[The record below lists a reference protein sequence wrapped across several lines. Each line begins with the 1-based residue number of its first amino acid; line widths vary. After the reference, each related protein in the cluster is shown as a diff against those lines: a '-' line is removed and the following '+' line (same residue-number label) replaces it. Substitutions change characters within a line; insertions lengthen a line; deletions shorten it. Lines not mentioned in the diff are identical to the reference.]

1 MNILRERV
9 KLPMARLVVRLLKSD
24 MDRKDKLW
32 QDLVNY
38 NSDVQDYVEKIGL
51 ELILNKEEGYA
62 FLKQVEIDDEG
73 GTVGLVSRIPMGFH
87 ASIVC
92 VILREMLE
100 EFDTDP
106 TYAMTHD
113 RFVTHQELKEHIE
126 LFFREKSN
134 RVQFLSDLDKHINK
148 NVEFGFLK
156 VVSKNDFIDKR
167 RYIIS
172 RIIKEKVTIA
182 ILDEFK
188 EKLNEY
194 VESF

>member
-1 MNILRERV
+1 MSTLQERV
-9 KLPMARLVVRLLKSD
+9 KLPLAKLVVRLLKSD

-32 QDLVNY
+32 QELVNY
-38 NSDVQDYVEKIGL
+38 SSDVQGYVEKIGL

-62 FLKQVEIDDEG
+62 YLKQVEIDDEG
-73 GTVGLVSRIPMGFH
+73 GTIGLVSRIPMGFH

-106 TYAMTHD
+106 TYALTND
-113 RFVTHQELKEHIE
+113 KFVTHQELKEHIE

-134 RVQFLSDLDKHINK
+134 RVQFLRDMDKHINK

-156 VVSKNDFIDKR
+156 VVNRGDHLDKR
-167 RYIIS
+167 RYIIN
-172 RIIKEKVTIA
+172 RIIKEKVTID
-182 ILDEFK
+182 ILNEFK
-188 EKLNEY
+188 EKLNEHL
-194 VESF
+194 ESI

>member
-1 MNILRERV
+1 
-9 KLPMARLVVRLLKSD
+9 MAKLVVRLLKSD
-24 MDRKDKLW
+24 MGREDKLW
-32 QDLVNY
+32 QELINY
-38 NSDVQDYVEKIGL
+38 SSDVQGYIEKIGL

-62 FLKQVEIDDEG
+62 YLKQIEIDDEG
-73 GTVGLVSRIPMGFH
+73 GTIGLVSRVPMGFH

-106 TYAMTHD
+106 TFAMTHEK
-113 RFVTHQELKEHIE
+113 FVTHQELKEHIE
-126 LFFREKSN
+126 LFFREKPN
-134 RVQFLSDLDKHINK
+134 RVQFLRDLDKHINK

-156 VVSKNDFIDKR
+156 VVNKDDLINKR

-172 RIIKEKVTIA
+172 RIIKEKVTID

-194 VESF
+194 VESV